1 MPNPT
6 SNDVHLDVPLT
17 NISVAHMQSLEGFVA
32 NKVFPIVPVNKQSDR
47 YYIFDRADWN
57 RNDMKKRA
65 PGTESAGAGYRL
77 SDDSY
82 LCEVFALHRNVDN
95 QTAANSDAQF
105 DLDAEA
111 AEFLSLKAMINREIS
126 FQETYFKTGVWSED
140 LDVTA
145 DVTFGNVA
153 FTAAAS
159 TPIKGI
165 RAAIRRQ
172 QLLTGIK
179 PNSLVIAGK
188 TWDAI
193 VDNEDFLSRVIGGAN
208 NDRPAAVNMQLMA
221 QMLGIDNVEVADG
234 LVNTAQET
242 AAGAE
247 TNQFICDEGMLLYYK
262 PRRASLR
269 TPSAGYTFAWTGLT
283 GNAVEGTGVYTIDAP
298 LIRSKRIEIEDSFAH
313 KVVSAEMGTF
323 IHQTI

>member
-6 SNDVHLDVPLT
+6 TNDVHLDVPLT
-17 NISVAHMQSLEGFVA
+17 NISVAHMQSMEGFVA
-32 NKVFPIVPVNKQSDR
+32 NKVFPIVPVQKQSDR

-57 RNDMKKRA
+57 RNDMKERA

-82 LCEVFALHRNVDN
+82 LCKVFALHRNVDN
-95 QTAANSDAQF
+95 QTAANADQQF
-105 DLDAEA
+105 DLDSEA
-111 AEFLSLKAMINREIS
+111 AEFLSLKAMINREVS
-126 FQETYFKTGVWSED
+126 FQETYFKTGVWAED

-145 DVTFGNVA
+145 DVDFGSVA
-153 FTAAAS
+153 LNAVGS
-159 TPIKGI
+159 TPIKGL

-208 NDRPAAVNMQLMA
+208 NNVPASVNKALLA
-221 QMLGIDNVEVADG
+221 QMLEIDMVEVADG
-234 LVNTAQET
+234 LINNAAET

-247 TNQFICDEGMLLYYK
+247 SNQFVLDEGMLLFYK
-262 PRRASLR
+262 PRRAGLR